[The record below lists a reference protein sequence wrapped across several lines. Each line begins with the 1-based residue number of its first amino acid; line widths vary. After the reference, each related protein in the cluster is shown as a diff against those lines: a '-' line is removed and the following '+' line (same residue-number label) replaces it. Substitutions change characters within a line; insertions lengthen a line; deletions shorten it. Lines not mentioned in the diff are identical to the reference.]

1 MRAALSNFLRD
12 TSLSNITL
20 GAFENLMKKSKRRP
34 FFTTAYNSIY
44 KFKDVKLQV
53 KDALNFEVALLKF
66 EMRLLSVVVLYSND
80 EKYENVV
87 NYLVEKYG
95 APVVQNSDNKFHKN
109 LYTWHEKNYRLQ
121 LVPKPDSYTGY
132 TVKYEYNY

>member
-1 MRAALSNFLRD
+1 MKATLSNFLRD

-20 GAFENLMKKSKRRP
+20 GAFETLMSKSKRRP

-53 KDALNFEVALLKF
+53 KEALNFETALLKF
-66 EMRLLSVVVLYSND
+66 EMRLLSVVVFYSND

-95 APVVQNSDNKFHKN
+95 APVVQKADNKFHKS

-132 TVKYEYNY
+132 TMKYEYNY